1 MPRKRVF
8 VLMGDSGQAECMT
21 TATSELEGRQVLIVA
36 GTSGIGRQLAQDAVE
51 RGAHVTITGREAE
64 AVRAV
69 ADSIE
74 GPVATA
80 VVDLSNE
87 GSIEELAAELARRGV
102 VVDHLISLA
111 NAPAKGPVGKLAR
124 EAIIQAFDAK
134 VVGALLLVKHLR
146 PTASVTLFSGIVA
159 WRPRPGMAVTATTN
173 GAVAF
178 LAQALAVELAPVRV
192 NAVSPGI
199 IDSGAWDALGA
210 VGKEKLYAEAAA
222 RNPARRIG
230 SPQEVSGAVL
240 GAVSNQFLTGTV
252 LHLDGGARLV

>member
-1 MPRKRVF
+1 
-8 VLMGDSGQAECMT
+8 MT
-21 TATSELEGRQVLIVA
+21 TAELNGRQVVIVA
-36 GTSGIGRQLAQDAVE
+36 GTSGIGRQLAQDAVDQ
-51 RGAHVTITGREAE
+51 GAQVTITGRSDD

-69 ADSIE
+69 AESIE
-74 GPVATA
+74 GSVATA

-87 GSIEELAAELARRGV
+87 ESIAELATELARRDV

-111 NAPAKGPVGKLAR
+111 NAPAKGPVEKLER
-124 EAIIQAFDAK
+124 EAITRAFDAK
-134 VVGALLLVKHLR
+134 VIGALLLVKHLR

-178 LAQALAVELAPVRV
+178 LAQALALELAPVRV

-199 IDSGAWDALGA
+199 VDSGAWDGMGA
-210 VGKEKLYAEAAA
+210 DKDKLFADVAAK
-222 RNPARRIG
+222 NPARRIG
-230 SPQEVSGAVL
+230 TTQDISTAVL
-240 GAVSNQFLTGTV
+240 SAITNPFLTGTV

>member
-1 MPRKRVF
+1 
-8 VLMGDSGQAECMT
+8 MT
-21 TATSELEGRQVLIVA
+21 TTELKGRQVVIVA
-36 GTSGIGRQLAQDAVE
+36 GTSGIGRQLAQDTVD
-51 RGAHVTITGREAE
+51 RGAHVTITGRSAD
-64 AVRAV
+64 AVQAV
-69 ADSIE
+69 ADSVE
-74 GPVATA
+74 GSVATA

-87 GSIEELAAELARRGV
+87 ESIAELATELARRDV

-111 NAPAKGPVGKLAR
+111 NAPAKGPVEKLER
-124 EAIIQAFDAK
+124 EAIIRAFDAK
-134 VVGALLLVKHLR
+134 VIGALLLVKHLR

-159 WRPRPGMAVTATTN
+159 WRPRPGTAVTATTN

-199 IDSGAWDALGA
+199 IDSGAWDGMGA
-210 VGKEKLYAEAAA
+210 DKDKMFADVAA

-230 SPQEVSGAVL
+230 TTQDISTAVL
-240 GAVSNQFLTGTV
+240 GAITNPFLTGTV

>member
-1 MPRKRVF
+1 
-8 VLMGDSGQAECMT
+8 MT
-21 TATSELEGRQVLIVA
+21 TATNEFEGRQVLIVA
-36 GTSGIGRQLAQDAVE
+36 GTSGIGRHLAQDAVD
-51 RGAHVTITGREAE
+51 RGARVTITGREAG

-74 GPVATA
+74 GSVATA
-80 VVDLSNE
+80 VVDLRNE
-87 GSIEELAAELARRGV
+87 ASIAELATELARRDV

-111 NAPAKGPVGKLAR
+111 NAPAKGPVEKLER
-124 EAIIQAFDAK
+124 EAIIRAFDAK

-146 PTASVTLFSGIVA
+146 PTVSVTLFSGIVA
-159 WRPRPGMAVTATTN
+159 WRPRPGMAVTTTTN

-210 VGKEKLYAEAAA
+210 EGKDKLYADAAT

-230 SPQEVSGAVL
+230 STQDVSSAVL
-240 GAVSNQFLTGTV
+240 DAISNQFLTGTV

>member
-1 MPRKRVF
+1 
-8 VLMGDSGQAECMT
+8 MT
-21 TATSELEGRQVLIVA
+21 TAELTGRQVVIVA
-36 GTSGIGRQLAQDAVE
+36 GTSGIGRQLAQDAVDQ
-51 RGAHVTITGREAE
+51 GARVTITGRSAD

-69 ADSIE
+69 AESIE
-74 GPVATA
+74 GSVATA

-87 GSIEELAAELARRGV
+87 ESIAELATELARRDV

-111 NAPAKGPVGKLAR
+111 NAPAKGPVEKLER
-124 EAIIQAFDAK
+124 EAVTRAFDAK
-134 VVGALLLVKHLR
+134 VIGPLLLVKHLR

-178 LAQALAVELAPVRV
+178 LAEALAVELAPVRV

-199 IDSGAWDALGA
+199 VDSGAWDGMGA
-210 VGKEKLYAEAAA
+210 DKDKLFADVAAK
-222 RNPARRIG
+222 NPARRIG
-230 SPQEVSGAVL
+230 TTQDISAAVL
-240 GAVSNQFLTGTV
+240 SAITNPFLTGTV

>member
-1 MPRKRVF
+1 
-8 VLMGDSGQAECMT
+8 MT
-21 TATSELEGRQVLIVA
+21 ELKGSQVVIVA
-36 GTSGIGRQLAQDAVE
+36 GTSGIGRRIAQDVVDQ
-51 RGAHVTITGREAE
+51 GAHVTITGRSAS

-69 ADSIE
+69 AEAIE
-74 GPVATA
+74 GEVATA

-87 GSIEELAAELARRGV
+87 ESIAALAQQHGP
-102 VVDHLISLA
+102 VDHLISLA
-111 NAPAKGPVGKLAR
+111 NAPAKGPVEELDR
-124 EAIIQAFDAK
+124 EVITRAFDVK
-134 VVGALLLVKHLR
+134 VIGALLLVKHLR

-199 IDSGAWDALGA
+199 VDSGAWDGMGA
-210 VGKEKLYAEAAA
+210 DKDKMFADVAT

-230 SPQEVSGAVL
+230 TPEDISAAVL
-240 GAVSNQFLTGTV
+240 GAITNPFLTGTV